1 MKPINEQCALAI
13 EKPYLFSCL
22 WGYGCKTEKNIKRMC
37 VNCQKKANLFTPDK
51 NEQ

>member
-1 MKPINEQCALAI
+1 MKPLNEQCALAM

-22 WGYGCKTEKNIKRMC
+22 WGYGCKGKRMC
-37 VNCQKKANLFTPDK
+37 VNCQKKANLFTPDE